1 MAVWPPIDRDDLR
14 HAAGS
19 AGFDTTLPLLIRR
32 LIAETGDGVT
42 ELDMPGGSG
51 VASGGFDGVVAATG
65 GTPFVPAGTSVWELS
80 VGGGQTKADKDYKKR
95 TTGPNGQAPSGITYV
110 QAILVP
116 WTKAASWAKQRT
128 GEGLWKEVRAY
139 NLDKIHIWLDS
150 APATTAWL
158 AEQLGKSMPGV
169 RPAGEWWS
177 GAWLPSTTMRLDAR
191 VVLAGREQAAVLLR
205 QALEAGRKMIS
216 LGGDLRPDEARAFI
230 AAALES
236 AEWHNARTLF
246 VTDPGSLTQL
256 IRQPQPLILF
266 LPDRS
271 LAADLPQHPH
281 QILLLAAPGA
291 TGDIAVPPVDGQAV
305 AAEMQAAGL
314 AHERA
319 WSLGRLARRSL
330 LALRRTLANNPI
342 PLTPSWVSEPDVIR
356 RRLLLLG
363 SWFGAG
369 EHDRSLVE
377 RCVGRPY
384 EEVHEAALRLA
395 AVPEVPFVAQMTEQW
410 HLLSAEDAWTLLSPQ
425 LTHDDLQAFRAVALE
440 VLSEVDPVVDNRDGD
455 PLRLAMSGVR
465 RKFSRALRVGLAQTL
480 ALLGGDTTLRA
491 PGNTTGAQ
499 WARLVVRDLFEAA
512 DGDDTYALWAS
523 LGDVLPLLAEAAPE
537 ELLAALSREPLSQR
551 GPLHQHMFQDNG
563 RDRFGGSVPSP
574 HLAVLT
580 ALEVVAWSPEHVDDA
595 VEVLGSLAAL
605 DPGGTWSNRPRRS
618 LANILNC
625 WAPNTAADV
634 DHRIRMIRRQLRH
647 RPGVARQTLH
657 DLLPH
662 TGRLQTV
669 HPGPRFR
676 DWKQRA
682 RVTPAE
688 FETQMNAVVEMLLD
702 DLSDDPDR
710 FVRMV
715 AHLGHLS
722 ATHRAV
728 FVARVTALGATLADD
743 GQRGQLFDAVR
754 EFVARHRE
762 YADAV
767 WALPEEQLRP
777 LESAAEVVRPHD
789 PVRRNAWLF
798 ASDWVTLGDHSRR
811 DDYDAYE
818 RAMQQL
824 RTQAVDEVYRFGGAD
839 AVAQLAANTEY
850 PHFVGDALARVGA
863 SSDDTMLAWLTADD
877 RSRFEVAFAYVRGR
891 LRDGGAELRDRW
903 LSASSDVLA
912 QARILRAT
920 LDPPAAWTKLTELD
934 PAVAGPY
941 WQEFTYYGLGHYFSP
956 VLQAAR
962 SLTATGRPA
971 AALHLLVLYRKRHDT
986 AEAAGVAADA
996 LDTLIAGG
1004 CQDPEFTTLRDHDF
1018 QELFALMAR
1027 YGDEVGAQR
1036 LLAIEWQLFPVLG
1049 FQADAPTLHGALAED
1064 PALFVELVRH
1074 AFKGEASAPQ
1084 QTRPESS
1091 EPEQIKLDLALRA
1104 YEVLHDWRKCPGVRA
1119 DGTLDEELLRRWVD
1133 EARDR
1138 LRDIGRLRVGDSR
1151 IGQILAYAPPDA
1163 DGLFPPKPVRELL
1176 ENLRSDSLVNG
1187 LHTGIYNRRG
1197 VTTRGI
1203 YDGGDQEWQLA
1214 EDYRRQADEAAAWP
1228 RTRKLLISLAESYE
1242 RDARGHDAEAER
1254 LRRGLAE

>member
-1 MAVWPPIDRDDLR
+1 MAMWPPIDRDDLR

-19 AGFDTTLPLLIRR
+19 AGFDGTFPLLVRR
-32 LIAETGDGVT
+32 LIAETGDRVT

-51 VASGGFDGVVAATG
+51 VASGGFDGVVTATG

-80 VGGGQTKADKDYKKR
+80 VGGGQTKADKDYEKR
-95 TTGPNGQAPSGITYV
+95 TTGPNGQASSEITYV

-116 WTKAASWAKQRT
+116 WINALTWAKQRT

-139 NLDKIHIWLDS
+139 NLDKIHVWLDS

-158 AEQLGKSMPGV
+158 AEQLGKAMPGV
-169 RPAGEWWS
+169 RPVGEWWS
-177 GAWLPSTTMRLDAR
+177 GAWLPSTTIGLDAR
-191 VVLAGREQAAVLLR
+191 VVLAGREQAAGSLR
-205 QALEAGRKMIS
+205 RALEAGRQVIS

-236 AEWHNARTLF
+236 SERHNARALF
-246 VTDPGSLTQL
+246 ATDGGSLAQL

-271 LAADLPQHPH
+271 LAADLSQHPH

-291 TGDIAVPPVDGQAV
+291 TGDISVPPVDGQAV
-305 AAEMQAAGL
+305 AAVMQAAGL

-330 LALRRTLANNPI
+330 LALRRALANNPM
-342 PLTPSWVSEPDVIR
+342 PLTPSWVSDPDVIR

-369 EHDRSLVE
+369 EHDRVLVE

-395 AVPEVPFVAQMTEQW
+395 AVPEVPFVAQVTEQW

-425 LTHDDLQAFRAVALE
+425 LTHDDLLAFRAVALE
-440 VLSEVDPVVDNRDGD
+440 VLSEVDPVVANREGD
-455 PLRLAMSGVR
+455 LLRLAMSGVR
-465 RKFSRALRVGLAQTL
+465 RKFSGALRAGLAQTL

-491 PGNTTGAQ
+491 PDNTTGAQ
-499 WARLVVRDLFEAA
+499 WARLVVRDLLEAA
-512 DGDDTYALWAS
+512 DADDTYALWAS

-537 ELLAALSREPLSQR
+537 ELLAALSRERLSR
-551 GPLHQHMFQDNG
+551 GGPLHRHMFQDND
-563 RDRFGGSVPSP
+563 RDRFGGVPSP

-595 VEVLGSLAAL
+595 VEVLGRLAAL
-605 DPGGTWSNRPRRS
+605 DPGGTWSSRPHRS
-618 LANILNC
+618 LASILSC
-625 WAPNTAADV
+625 WAPNTAAEV
-634 DHRIRMIRRQLRH
+634 EHRVRMLRRQLRH
-647 RPGVARQTLH
+647 RPGVARQVLH

-662 TGRLQTV
+662 TSRLQTV

-688 FETQMNAVVEMLLD
+688 VETQMNAVVEILLD

-728 FVARVTALGATLADD
+728 FVARLIALGATLADD

-762 YADAV
+762 YADAG

-777 LESAAEVVRPHD
+777 LESAAEAVRPHD

-798 ASDWVTLGDHSRR
+798 ASYWVTLGDHSRR

-818 RAMQQL
+818 RAMQEL
-824 RTQAVDEVYRFGGAD
+824 RSQAVDEVYRSGGAD
-839 AVAQLAANTEY
+839 AVAQLAADTEY
-850 PHFVGDALARVGA
+850 PNFVGDALARVGA
-863 SSDDTMLAWLTADD
+863 GSDDTMLAWLTADD

-903 LSASSDVLA
+903 LSTSSDVLA

-934 PAVAGPY
+934 PAVADRY
-941 WQEFTYYGLGHYFSP
+941 WQEFTYYGLGLDFGP

-962 SLTATGRPA
+962 SLTAAGRPA

-996 LDTLIAGG
+996 LDALIAGG

-1018 QELFALMAR
+1018 RELFALMAGHR
-1027 YGDEVGAQR
+1027 DAVGAQR
-1036 LLAIEWQLFPVLG
+1036 LLAVEWLLFPVLG

-1064 PALFVELVRH
+1064 PALFVELVRL
-1074 AFKGEASAPQ
+1074 AFKGETSEPQ
-1084 QTRPESS
+1084 QTRPENS
-1091 EPEQIKLDLALRA
+1091 EPEPTRPDLALRA
-1104 YEVLHDWRKCPGVRA
+1104 YEVLYDWRKCPGVRA

-1138 LRDIGRLRVGDSR
+1138 LRDIGRLRVGDR
-1151 IGQILAYAPPDA
+1151 KIGQILAYAPPGA
-1163 DGLFPPKPVRELL
+1163 DGLFPPEPVRELL
-1176 ENLRSDSLVNG
+1176 EDLRSDSLVNG
-1187 LHTGIYNRRG
+1187 LRTGIYNRRG

-1203 YDGGDQEWQLA
+1203 YDGGDKEWQLA
-1214 EDYRRQADEAAAWP
+1214 KDYRRQADEAAAWP
-1228 RTRKLLISLAESYE
+1228 RTRKLLTSLAESYE
-1242 RDARGHDAEAER
+1242 RDARGNDAEAER